1 MLVKDFLKHVS
12 PAVSTTIFD
21 LDAEPGNNKKV
32 DEAGALALAYH
43 FNYNS
48 EVIDFLINADNTIIL
63 YNTPPPFVNEFNHKT
78 AFFYLCE

>member
-1 MLVKDFLKHVS
+1 MLVRDFLKHVS
-12 PAVSTTIFD
+12 PTVNATVFD

-48 EVIDFLINADNTIIL
+48 QVIDFLINSDNTIIL
-63 YNTPPPFVNEFNHKT
+63 YVKRK
-78 AFFYLCE
+78 

>member
-12 PAVSTTIFD
+12 PTVTTTVFD

-32 DEAGALALAYH
+32 DEAGAMALAYH

-48 EVIDFLINADNTIIL
+48 QVIDFLINSDNTIIL
-63 YNTPPPFVNEFNHKT
+63 YVKRK
-78 AFFYLCE
+78 

>member
-12 PAVSTTIFD
+12 PTVNTTVFD

-32 DEAGALALAYH
+32 DEAGAMALAYH

-48 EVIDFLINADNTIIL
+48 QVIDFLINSDNTIIL
-63 YNTPPPFVNEFNHKT
+63 YVKRE
-78 AFFYLCE
+78 